1 TLDVQ
6 FNSSSCLNND
16 EMRTMKESQQQ
27 DIELSSSSDEYST
40 WGNPRNSLNVDVR
53 TKEFYS
59 NLLTRIINFK
69 IIVLVALTLVVLA
82 QVAYI
87 AVKRNFEQLVFD
99 DGSSTPCIYNPLT
112 KTFRQ

>member
-1 TLDVQ
+1 
-6 FNSSSCLNND
+6 
-16 EMRTMKESQQQ
+16 M
-27 DIELSSSSDEYST
+27 
-40 WGNPRNSLNVDVR
+40 GNPRNSLNVDVR

>member
-1 TLDVQ
+1 
-6 FNSSSCLNND
+6 
-16 EMRTMKESQQQ
+16 MKELQQQ
-27 DIELSSSSDEYST
+27 DIEPSDDYST
-40 WGNPRNSLNVDVR
+40 WGNPHNPQNVDIR
-53 TKEFYS
+53 TLEFYS

-87 AVKRNFEQLVFD
+87 AVSRNFEQLVFD